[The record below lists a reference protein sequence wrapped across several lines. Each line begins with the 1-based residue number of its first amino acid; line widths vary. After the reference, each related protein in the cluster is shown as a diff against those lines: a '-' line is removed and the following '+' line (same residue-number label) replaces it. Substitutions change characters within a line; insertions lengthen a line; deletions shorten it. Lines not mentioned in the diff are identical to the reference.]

1 LGTRRTGVKKDRS
14 EKFPK
19 ELQEEIVAYLEE
31 VRSDLDQYLG
41 WSVEEVRAT
50 RDVAR
55 GSEVIEDAIHRLLL
69 ISWYLATF
77 FEDTEPSQLLADIT
91 SQVTE
96 EQAREEAKSHGKLFY
111 TDPAN
116 RTRH

>member
-1 LGTRRTGVKKDRS
+1 MVKKEGKDQ
-14 EKFPK
+14 FPR
-19 ELQEEIVAYLEE
+19 ELQDEVIAYLEE
-31 VRSDLDQYLG
+31 VRVDLDQYLS
-41 WSVEEVRAT
+41 WSVDEVRGA
-50 RDVAR
+50 RDVGR

-69 ISWYLATF
+69 ISYYLATF
-77 FEDTEPSQLLADIT
+77 FEDTEPAQLLADLT
-91 SQVTE
+91 SEVTE